1 MPKNSPPPVS
11 RRRWIAGATL
21 LAQALPALGQAAPT
35 QVRLPRKLRLA
46 VLGLEG
52 HIADVLDALPQ
63 LPDVELVAISDTSSA
78 LRTAVAK
85 RPEAHD
91 ARQYADHIQ
100 LLDREKPDI
109 AALCGNNLERPA
121 LIRACAQRK
130 IDVVAEKPLANT
142 RALFDQVRKDVA
154 DSGIHLTMIIS
165 MRFLPEFQA
174 LRQIVASGEIGDV
187 VQVTAQK
194 SYKLGARPDWMKHRN
209 SFGGTIPYIG
219 IHLVDLMR
227 FTSGREMFHLASHE
241 TRVGHPELG
250 DMENTAVSMYR
261 LDNGGNAS
269 FHLDYCRPESA
280 PSHGDD
286 RLRIAGTLGIAEYI
300 EGLGVSVV
308 SNGKPPRKIDP
319 LPPAKS
325 FFADWLE
332 SVHNGKP
339 SGLPL
344 ADIYRANEIVLEARD
359 AADQYTPARFL
370 AARD

>member
-1 MPKNSPPPVS
+1 ML
-11 RRRWIAGATL
+11 AGAAL
-21 LAQALPALGQAAPT
+21 IAQAVPSMA

-52 HIADVLDALPQ
+52 HIADVLDGLPQ
-63 LPDVELVAISDTSSA
+63 LPDVELVAISDVSAA
-78 LRTAVAK
+78 LRTTVAK
-85 RPEAHD
+85 RPEART
-91 ARQYADHIQ
+91 ARQYSDHLE

-109 AALCGNNLERPA
+109 AALCGNNFERPA
-121 LIRACAQRK
+121 MIHACARRK

-142 RALFDQVRKDVA
+142 RALFEQVRKDVA

-174 LRQIVASGEIGDV
+174 LRNIVASGEIGDV

-194 SYKLGARPDWMKHRN
+194 SYKLGTRPDWMKHRN
-209 SFGGTIPYIG
+209 TYGGTIPYIG

-227 FTSGREMFHLASHE
+227 FTTGRDLIHMASHE
-241 TRVGHPELG
+241 TRLGHPELG
-250 DMENTAVSMYR
+250 EMENTAVSIYR

-280 PSHGDD
+280 PGHGDD
-286 RLRIAGTLGIAEYI
+286 RLRIAGTRGVAEYI
-300 EGLGVSVV
+300 ENVGVTVIAE
-308 SNGKPPRKIDP
+308 GKPPRKVDP
-319 LPPAKS
+319 LPQAKA

-359 AADQYTPARFL
+359 AADQFSPAKYL
-370 AARD
+370 A